1 MKHWLPEIMLVTVIC
16 VLSCGPSQ
24 KTVKDR
30 GIEVVPDGAQID
42 SADYFDDQYTIT
54 RLINKKELDGKWIV
68 TRMFRERKNP
78 PENLKDVTLSFAD
91 SSFAGNAPCNSI
103 AGDIVIIGTYV
114 KFKNIISTEMACEK
128 LEQEK
133 EFLQLLQNSV
143 SVLTLKEDKLLLR
156 DRAGNNVFE
165 CVKDR

>member
-1 MKHWLPEIMLVTVIC
+1 MKHGLLVALVAAVIGI
-16 VLSCGPSQ
+16 LSCGPSQ
-24 KTVKDR
+24 KTVKNK
-30 GIEVVPDGAQID
+30 GIEVVPEGAQVD

-54 RLINKKELDGKWIV
+54 RLINQKELDGKWIV
-68 TRMFRERKNP
+68 TRMFRERKDP

-103 AGDIVIIGTYV
+103 AGDIVIIGTHV
-114 KFKNIISTEMACEK
+114 RFRNIISTRMACEK
-128 LEQEK
+128 MEQEK
-133 EFLQLLQNSV
+133 EFIQLLQNSV
-143 SVLTLKEDKLLLR
+143 SVLTLKEGKLLLR